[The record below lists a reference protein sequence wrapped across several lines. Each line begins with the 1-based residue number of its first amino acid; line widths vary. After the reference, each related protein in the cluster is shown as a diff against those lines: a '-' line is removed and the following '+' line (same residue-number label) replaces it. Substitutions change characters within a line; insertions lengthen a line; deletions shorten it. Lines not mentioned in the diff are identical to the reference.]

1 MEIKPQYKHTKVGQF
16 LFDLTAKM
24 TMFIV
29 RHQWFYYVLSFT
41 WGILMTLISLLVT
54 VVLFLPS
61 LFTKKIKFG
70 KWGWVYYIQLGK
82 YWGGFETG
90 IMFLRDEESD
100 EAYINNH
107 EFGHTM
113 QNILFGPLDPF
124 ISTIPSVIH
133 YWLSEIFPKYGEKPY
148 AALWFEDSADQC
160 GKWAHD
166 YIKAKKQ
173 YIKES
178 KELRKQNKR

>member
-1 MEIKPQYKHTKVGQF
+1 MEIKPQYEHTKIGTF
-16 LFDLTAKM
+16 LFNSTAKM

-29 RHQWFYYVLSFT
+29 KHRLLYYFLSFT
-41 WGILMTLISLLVT
+41 WGIIMTLISLLVT
-54 VVLFLPS
+54 VVLFIPS
-61 LFTKKIKFG
+61 LFTKKIQFHRY
-70 KWGWVYYIQLGK
+70 GWIYYVKLGK

-90 IMFLRDEESD
+90 IMFLRDWESD
-100 EAYINNH
+100 EDYINCH

-133 YWLSEIFPKYGEKPY
+133 YWLSELFPKYGAKPY

-160 GKWAHD
+160 GKWAYE
-166 YIKAKKQ
+166 YIKSKK
-173 YIKES
+173 EG
-178 KELRKQNKR
+178 KQK